1 MLAAM
6 CLMLQ
11 SYSRGAKMA
20 LLLEQ
25 SPVDGG
31 AVEPGAGVH
40 RLETN
45 SQITLRAVPKEGYQF
60 VMWLGDVDEPD
71 SPVTE
76 TFMDS
81 PKIVIALFERSQYES
96 IEAADL
102 LGGGPGGGGA
112 LTQSAADISSSSGGG
127 GGAKRPGRIHPLIET
142 PEEQLPDDFPV
153 PDEGQPSDFPVP
165 DQTEVPEPATVIILI
180 SGLALIR
187 LQSRRF
193 KT

>member
-1 MLAAM
+1 M
-6 CLMLQ
+6 CLTLQ

-40 RLETN
+40 RLESN
-45 SQITLRAVPKEGYQF
+45 SQITLRAVPKSGYQF

-76 TFMDS
+76 AFMDS
-81 PKIVIALFERSQYES
+81 PKIVIAVFERSQYES

-102 LGGGPGGGGA
+102 LGGAPGGGGGLIA
-112 LTQSAADISSSSGGG
+112 SAADISSASGGG
-127 GGAKRPGRIHPLIET
+127 AGAKRPGRIHPRIKR
-142 PEEQLPDDFPV
+142 PEDELPNDFPV

-165 DQTEVPEPATVIILI
+165 DQSEVPEPATIIMLL
-180 SGLALIR
+180 SGIAMMR
-187 LQSRRF
+187 LRGSRFR
-193 KT
+193 T